1 MERKRSK
8 AFKLPFKVTKYKTY
22 SLNTA
27 INGILEA
34 YGDNEIWL
42 YNNYISLWIYAK
54 RRRKEYM
61 VDFKYDMDVN
71 YYELCPY

>member
-42 YNNYISLWIYAK
+42 YNNYISLWI
-54 RRRKEYM
+54 
-61 VDFKYDMDVN
+61 
-71 YYELCPY
+71 